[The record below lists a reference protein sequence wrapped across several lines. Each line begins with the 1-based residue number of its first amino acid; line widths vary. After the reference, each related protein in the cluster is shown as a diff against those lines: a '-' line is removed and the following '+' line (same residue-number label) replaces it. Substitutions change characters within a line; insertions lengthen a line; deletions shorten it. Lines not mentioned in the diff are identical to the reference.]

1 MADIFT
7 MLSATGTESEL
18 IAMIKVLHKYSYDK
32 KDQYQAAKDCWY
44 LDTEEFDDISS
55 EPIVN
60 AINEGTLNYMIPG
73 PYGAVADPHNAY
85 DSFFTELADAAPLA
99 RFKVKIEGFD
109 AGGDILSTAVL
120 REGKLYFNT
129 DYRDFENSSN
139 GTEKIEGNT
148 GGKILANENETKILD
163 GITFVITSD
172 MKKFKNRDAIT
183 IFIEDRGGI
192 VAGSVTKKT
201 DFLINN
207 AAKSKTAKN
216 NKAKELGVPII
227 TEKEFLEKFELDYE
241 PCKSKEGKM
250 YEAGYYD
257 PIKHLFQPPR
267 KLKKERL
274 TVQIIFEC
282 VDQSHHILQI
292 DLDVADYMGLSC
304 TPDMILACKTL
315 DELEKLFTDT
325 ITDKYSNISNKDE
338 YKDSWRVAEFQNL
351 FVKKWT
357 EIKQS
362 ITDIEQ
368 IERIILKRIDAR
380 NEVRLIRWSN
390 IFHEDLN
397 DLIKKAAIC
406 KKEQKEE
413 NVVALEAYLNEQTI
427 FFPAT
432 DKSTQWPSVF
442 CGYNEKAALDW
453 KSLTEDA
460 ELFAKL
466 IVTEDISELDHG
478 EEITIVDLR
487 TKQYNQSATYYPGW

>member
-7 MLSATGTESEL
+7 SLSATGTKSEL
-18 IAMIKVLHKYSYDK
+18 MAMLQVLRKYSHDQK
-32 KDQYQAAKDCWY
+32 EQYQVTKDCWY
-44 LDTEEFDDISS
+44 FDTEEFDDFSS
-55 EPIVN
+55 EPIVKV
-60 AINEGTLNYMIPG
+60 INEGTLNYVIPG
-73 PYGAVADPHNAY
+73 PYGAVADPYNAY
-85 DSFFTELADAAPLA
+85 DAFFTELADAAPLA
-99 RFKVKIEGFD
+99 RFKIKIDGFD
-109 AGGDILSTAVL
+109 AGGDIFSTAIL

-129 DYRDFENSSN
+129 DYRDFENSSDETGKSN
-139 GTEKIEGNT
+139 ENT
-148 GGKILANENETKILD
+148 GDKILACENEANILD
-163 GITFVITSD
+163 GITFVITGD
-172 MKKFKNRDAIT
+172 LKKFKNRDAIT

-227 TEKEFLEKFELDYE
+227 TEKEFLEKFELDYIQ
-241 PCKSKEGKM
+241 CKSKEEKM
-250 YEAGYYD
+250 YESGYYD

-267 KLKKERL
+267 KLKKEPL
-274 TVQIIFEC
+274 TLQIIFEC
-282 VDQSHHILQI
+282 VDQSHHILQV

-315 DELEKLFTDT
+315 DELEKLFTET
-325 ITDKYSNISNKDE
+325 ITDEYSNISNKDE
-338 YKDSWRVAEFQNL
+338 YKESWRIAEFQTL
-351 FVKKWT
+351 FTKKWS

-362 ITDIEQ
+362 FSGMEQ

-380 NEVRLIRWSN
+380 KEVRLIRWAN

-397 DLIKKAAIC
+397 DLTKKAAIC
-406 KKEQKEE
+406 KIEQKEK
-413 NVVALEAYLNEQTI
+413 NVAALKAYLDEQTI

-432 DKSTQWPSVF
+432 DRSTQWPSVF
-442 CGYNEKAALDW
+442 CGYSGKAVLDW

-478 EEITIVDLR
+478 EETTIVDLK
-487 TKQYNQSATYYPGW
+487 TKQYNQTAIYYPGW